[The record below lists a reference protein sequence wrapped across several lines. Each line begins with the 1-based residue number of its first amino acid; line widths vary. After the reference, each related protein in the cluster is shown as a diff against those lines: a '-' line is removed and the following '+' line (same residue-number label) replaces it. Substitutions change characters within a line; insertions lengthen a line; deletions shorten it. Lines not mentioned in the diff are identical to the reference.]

1 MRSSELPC
9 HKRLLS
15 VTSAFILTASLMMVA
30 VIGGGGIMPAMTT
43 TTQQQV
49 FAQQPAD
56 GDGETPP
63 QAGEGQQTAA
73 NTT

>member
-1 MRSSELPC
+1 M
-9 HKRLLS
+9 
-15 VTSAFILTASLMMVA
+15 TSAFILTASLMMVA